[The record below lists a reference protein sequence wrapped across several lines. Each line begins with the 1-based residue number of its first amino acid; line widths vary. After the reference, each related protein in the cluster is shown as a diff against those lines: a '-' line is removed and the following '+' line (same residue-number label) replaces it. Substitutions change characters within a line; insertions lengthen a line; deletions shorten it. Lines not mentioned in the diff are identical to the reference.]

1 MTVLIDSSAWIE
13 HWRRDSAPSLSMER
27 VLRARQAATTDQVL
41 MELLAGTNAANHLAR
56 AQSALNGCEF
66 LQQRTYVDASAAAA
80 IYRLC
85 RQKGETPRN
94 LSDCLIAAV
103 AMRNDVDVLH
113 NDRDYDV
120 IARHTGLRV
129 VRT

>member
-41 MELLAGTNAANHLAR
+41 IELLAGTNAADHLAR

-80 IYRLC
+80 IYRVC

>member
-27 VLRARQAATTDQVL
+27 VLRARQVATTDQVL